1 MLKMDEDALVCDL
14 AETYHIYDYKQL
26 PPLKVVVFSLGLREE
41 SRINRVI
48 SGNRVSFERRILAG
62 MFDRLGMLIWMKT
75 TDGQKGKNRPEMV
88 STMFDNQQKD
98 SEVVSF
104 GSGKDFEETRNN
116 ILGFGGDS

>member
-26 PPLKVVVFSLGLREE
+26 PPLKVAVFSLGLREE

-62 MFDRLGMLIWMKT
+62 
-75 TDGQKGKNRPEMV
+75 
-88 STMFDNQQKD
+88 MFDNQQKD

>member
-1 MLKMDEDALVCDL
+1 
-14 AETYHIYDYKQL
+14 
-26 PPLKVVVFSLGLREE
+26 
-41 SRINRVI
+41 
-48 SGNRVSFERRILAG
+48 
-62 MFDRLGMLIWMKT
+62 MLIWMKT